1 MYVDYVALTQIYP
14 GHFEVDYQ
22 YQIAKGISKNVGNT
36 GLQKIDNQYLK
47 FLPPSQFGK
56 YKTIFHRRN
65 LFCSNITS
73 VERLL
78 NLNHITTEKYFSKL

>member
-1 MYVDYVALTQIYP
+1 MYVDYVAFTQICQ

-36 GLQKIDNQYLK
+36 WLQKIDNQYLK

-56 YKTIFHRRN
+56 IQD
-65 LFCSNITS
+65 NIS
-73 VERLL
+73 
-78 NLNHITTEKYFSKL
+78 